1 MYEISV
7 SVNVVEV
14 DTIIEQLQIKDIYN
28 AFYEAPLEI
37 TTDEYGYGYIEKDN
51 EEVLLKILVES
62 DDLIEVERQIQI
74 LKNITPTKEIFS
86 NSIESCTFQ
95 QEFEPID
102 LGNGW
107 IIAAPE
113 YDVANKNK
121 INFYSQGAFGTGLH
135 ETTQDCLRYI
145 LKEDLNAKKVFDIGT
160 GSGILSLASA
170 VKGAELVSA
179 LDIRDVTEEIEFN
192 ASLNN
197 LSNIEVLVG
206 NALEGEVIPKHK
218 YDWVYIN
225 IGGEET
231 QWFMAFINSI
241 IKENG
246 KLMISGLVEWSF
258 DNVISLVEKQG
269 YKLIHKVQTNE
280 WCTCILEKTL
290 LF

>member
-7 SVNVVEV
+7 TVSVAEV
-14 DTIIEQLQIKDIYN
+14 DNIVEQLQIKDIYN
-28 AFYEAPLEI
+28 AFYETPLEI

-51 EEVLLKILVES
+51 EEVLLKLLVES
-62 DDLIEVERQIQI
+62 DDLIEVERQTQI
-74 LKNITPTKEIFS
+74 LKNIIPTKEVFS
-86 NSIESCTFQ
+86 KPIESFTFQ

-107 IIAAPE
+107 VIAAPE
-113 YDVANKNK
+113 YEVENKNK

-135 ETTQDCLRYI
+135 ETTQDCLRFI
-145 LKEDLNAKKVFDIGT
+145 LKEDLNNKKVFDIGT
-160 GSGILSLASA
+160 GSGILALASA

-179 LDIRDVTEEIEFN
+179 LDIRDVTEEIDFN

-206 NALEGEVIPKHK
+206 NALEAEIKPKYK

-231 QWFMAFINSI
+231 QWFMEFINSI

-258 DNVISLVEKQG
+258 DNVISIVEKQG
-269 YKLIHKVQTNE
+269 YKLIDKVQSNE
-280 WCTCILEKTL
+280 WCTCILEKVV